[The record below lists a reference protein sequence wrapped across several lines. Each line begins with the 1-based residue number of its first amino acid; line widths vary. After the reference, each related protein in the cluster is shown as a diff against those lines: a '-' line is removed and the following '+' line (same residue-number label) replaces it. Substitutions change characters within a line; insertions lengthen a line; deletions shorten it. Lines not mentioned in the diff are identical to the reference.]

1 MAPGGTAPEPPSHG
15 PPPLVLVVEDEFLI
29 ATELER
35 LLGRHGWRVLGP
47 APTAGEALRLLDG
60 GARPDVALLDATL
73 RGGTAAP
80 VAARLRA
87 LGVPFV
93 LASAYDGA
101 RLAALGLGGAPN
113 LGKPADERRLL
124 AALARAAGR

>member
-1 MAPGGTAPEPPSHG
+1 MAPGDTAPEPPRDL
-15 PPPLVLVVEDEFLI
+15 PLVLVVEDEFLI
-29 ATELER
+29 ATELEHT
-35 LLGRHGWRVLGP
+35 LGRHGWRVLGP
-47 APTAGEALRLLDG
+47 ATTVARALRLLDG
-60 GARPDVALLDATL
+60 DGELPDVALLDVTL

-93 LASAYDGA
+93 LASAYDDA
-101 RLAALGLGGAPN
+101 RLTALGLGGVPN
-113 LGKPADERRLL
+113 LGKPTDDRRLL